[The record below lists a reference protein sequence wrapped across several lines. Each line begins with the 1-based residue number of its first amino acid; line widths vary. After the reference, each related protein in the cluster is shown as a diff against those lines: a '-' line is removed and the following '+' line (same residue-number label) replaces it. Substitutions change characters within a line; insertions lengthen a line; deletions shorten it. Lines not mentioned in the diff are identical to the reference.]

1 MAIKVANTTVI
12 NNSLELQNV
21 ASLDATTTSN
31 IFDASTYTK
40 YELPPYSTGSSN
52 KNILFFANLSF
63 DFGAGGWETTTAYST
78 WGDNTVDNIIYADS
92 FGLTGGSNAWLAAEN
107 SAGVSKKVEIF
118 STTDLS
124 SPSTIL
130 AGTVTV
136 QTGPTNGFYKYTATI
151 PANTSG
157 FSAYIW
163 FEPSVVLSN
172 VVVRWEDSVNLIT
185 RSGSGRTNG
194 FRNIQYWFQ
203 GDVGF

>member
-1 MAIKVANTTVI
+1 MAIKVANTSVI
-12 NNSLELQNV
+12 NNSLELQNI

-52 KNILFFANLSF
+52 KNILFGKNLANS
-63 DFGAGGWETTTAYST
+63 FGAGGWESTTAYST
-78 WGDNTVDNIIYADS
+78 WGDNTVDNIIYADT
-92 FGLTGGSNAWLAAEN
+92 FGITGGSNAWLAAEN
-107 SAGVSKKVEIF
+107 SAGVSKKVEMF
-118 STTDLS
+118 STTDIS
-124 SPSTIL
+124 GAQIS
-130 AGTVTV
+130 GTVTV

-172 VVVRWEDSVNLIT
+172 AVVRWEDSVNLIT
-185 RSGSGRTNG
+185 RSGSGRLNG
-194 FRNIQYWFQ
+194 FGNIQYWFQ